1 MQPFI
6 AYQNAARAFD
16 EAFDQSIDAP
26 GSIRP
31 TEVERLRGEAYSKM
45 QAFLAWVP
53 ETAEDAAVKLEDAA
67 ASIESGTF
75 VSVGDLSVCDLSATA
90 TELAALVIGGEQ
102 TPALAS
108 RLRRLIA
115 DCEESI
121 VAHHRMHLRSDG
133 ADVIELLRTTLT
145 GLTRLRVVE

>member
-1 MQPFI
+1 MQPFTN
-6 AYQNAARAFD
+6 YQNAVRAFNG
-16 EAFDQSIDAP
+16 AFDQNADAP

-31 TEVERLRGEAYSKM
+31 TEVERLRGEAYDKT

-53 ETAEDAAVKLEDAA
+53 ETAEGAEVKLRNAA

-75 VSVGDLSVCDLSATA
+75 VTVGELSVCDLSGTA
-90 TELAALVIGGEQ
+90 TELATLVISGEHS
-102 TPALAS
+102 PALAS
-108 RLRRLIA
+108 RLRRLIG

-121 VAHHRMHLRSDG
+121 VACHRAHGYSDG
-133 ADVIELLRTTLT
+133 ADVIEILHTTLT